1 MGSPGQARDARA
13 SVRPEHGQ
21 ATVEFA
27 LVLPLFVV
35 LIALVLQVAFVAR
48 DEIVAVHAA
57 REAAREATLTGDL
70 GHITAAAQRTLP
82 GAHVRV
88 LHRGAVGE
96 PVEVE
101 VTYVARVNVPLLGF
115 VVPDLTLNAHA
126 VMRVERP

>member
-1 MGSPGQARDARA
+1 MPSPRQARDARSRA
-13 SVRPEHGQ
+13 RPEHGQ

-57 REAAREATLTGDL
+57 RDAVREATLTGDPAR
-70 GHITAAAQRTLP
+70 IAAAATRTLP
-82 GAHVRV
+82 GARVRV
-88 LHRGAVGE
+88 VRRGAVGE

-115 VVPDLTLNAHA
+115 VVPDLTLHAHA